1 MSPCKNEFHKA
12 GQMVKRLL
20 VGIAGTPSL
29 PAKIECAIDIAKR
42 HRAEI
47 SLVSVVDVDRLSRV
61 GPVPLGAGAYAQN
74 MRDSRIAKSHALDEN
89 AIGKFEEACRQA
101 DVPVRTIRRED
112 QPLDV
117 LAAVWRYHD
126 LCLLGARGW
135 FDYGV
140 MPEPEDGL
148 LNLIAKGVRPILTVS
163 ETPRTVRRVMIAFN
177 GSLQSAKAMKRFIQ
191 MALWPDVKIHIV
203 CVGEP
208 ETGESAAGLLE
219 EAAAYCKMY
228 GHDPSTEQA
237 DGDVQDALLGMA
249 ESAGADLIVLGSS
262 YRKLLM
268 RQRFGRN
275 ALGLIQRSDV
285 PLFMSH

>member
-1 MSPCKNEFHKA
+1 
-12 GQMVKRLL
+12 MVKRLL

-29 PAKIECAIDIAKR
+29 PAKIDCAIDIAKR
-42 HRAEI
+42 HNAEI

-61 GPVPLGAGAYAQN
+61 GPVPIGAGAYAQN
-74 MRDSRIAKSHALDEN
+74 MRDNRIAKSHALDDN
-89 AIGKFEEACRQA
+89 AIEKFEEACNQA
-101 DVPVRTIRRED
+101 GVTVRTIRRED
-112 QPLDV
+112 QPLDA

-140 MPEPEDGL
+140 MPEPENGL

-163 ETPRTVRRVMIAFN
+163 ETPRPIRRAIIAYN
-177 GSLQSAKAMKRFIQ
+177 GSLQSAKAMKRFVQ
-191 MALWPDVKIHIV
+191 MAMWSDMKIHIA
-203 CVGEP
+203 CVGET
-208 ETGESAAGLLE
+208 ETGEPAARLLE

-237 DGDVQDALLGMA
+237 EGDVQETLLGMV
-249 ESAGADLIVLGSS
+249 EDIGADIIVLGSS
-262 YRKLLM
+262 YRKLLL

-275 ALGLIQRSDV
+275 ALGLIKRSDV